1 MSMTFLNMWP
11 WPRPLGIFCIRQE
24 TYASL
29 DSQQVERED
38 IFILLPCPAK
48 LGLEISLTDIQDLET

>member
-1 MSMTFLNMWP
+1 MSMIFLTRGLGP
-11 WPRPLGIFCIRQE
+11 HPLGTFCIWQE

-48 LGLEISLTDIQDLET
+48 LGLEISLTDIQDLRS